1 MIVKYLK
8 TSTEKKFRPAAL
20 VLAMSLTVALT
31 GCKPKQSPAVSDP
44 VIRPVFVEVVSN
56 VDVADLSFNGTI
68 HSATRADLSFK
79 TGGRLVE
86 MLVQE
91 GDYVEQGQTVA
102 KLDSGDA
109 KIAQTSARIERD
121 NARSEFQRA
130 KKLYESRQSI
140 SKSQFEELTLRFHLA
155 QNRFEEASRRLDDT
169 SLTAPFSGVVSRT
182 LVDNHVLVQSN
193 ETIITLHDLNELE
206 AVIHVPESVMTRN
219 STVKKIFAQATTP
232 PYQIYNLT
240 LKKFETE
247 PDPVSGTY
255 AITFN
260 VENAETHQLLP
271 GMNVHVYSSEVQSD
285 SQSIQVPL
293 TAVNPDNM
301 GSQFVWVVDDQNR
314 LHKRNVFTGT
324 LNGQRVEVT
333 SSLQKGELVVVSGT
347 QNLEEG
353 LVVRP
358 KTVEVY

>member
-1 MIVKYLK
+1 MKYSK

-20 VLAMSLTVALT
+20 ALAMSLTVVLT
-31 GCKPKQSPAVSDP
+31 GCKSDQSLAISEP

-56 VDVADLSFNGTI
+56 IDVADLSFNGTI
-68 HSATRADLSFK
+68 HSASRADLSFK
-79 TGGRLVE
+79 TGGRLVD

-102 KLDSGDA
+102 RLDSADA
-109 KIAQTSARIERD
+109 KIAHTSARIERD
-121 NARSEFQRA
+121 NARAEYQRA

-169 SLTAPFSGVVSRT
+169 NLIAPFSGVVSRT
-182 LVDNHVLVQSN
+182 FVNNHVLVQSN
-193 ETIITLHDLNELE
+193 QTIITLHDLNELE
-206 AVIHVPESVMTRN
+206 AVIHVPESVMMRN
-219 STVKKIFAQATTP
+219 STAEKVFAQATTA

-260 VENAETHQLLP
+260 VENAETPQLLP
-271 GMNVHVYSSEVQSD
+271 GMNVQVYSSTVKSD

-293 TAVNPDNM
+293 TAVSPDNM
-301 GSQFVWVVDDQNR
+301 GNQFVWVVDDENR

-324 LNGQRVEVT
+324 LNGQRVEIT
-333 SSLQKGELVVVSGT
+333 SSLRKGEVVVVSGT